1 MTMTQPVSIGSS
13 PTRIRRLVA
22 SLATLLAAMPAHA
35 SFLSGDALAKAANV
49 IAIVVIIVVP
59 VVVVAVFWLV
69 HVLPEKIAH
78 KNHHPQTKAIQV
90 LCLLSLVF
98 GGLLWPLAWL
108 WAYTK
113 PVLHK
118 MAYGTDKSDE
128 YHAELAA
135 GAGGQAANLQRDI
148 QQLRTDLERLMA
160 QGGAPAELGA
170 IRDRL
175 AALEPRIAARAEEAR

>member
-1 MTMTQPVSIGSS
+1 MSISLLQFAA
-13 PTRIRRLVA
+13 PTPWSRAAKLA
-22 SLATLLAAMPAHA
+22 SLLAAVLSAPTAHA
-35 SFLSGDALAKAANV
+35 SFLSGDALATAANYMAV
-49 IAIVVIIVVP
+49 FVIIVVP
-59 VVVVAVFWLV
+59 IVLIVLFWLV

-78 KNHHPQTKAIQV
+78 KRHHPQRDAIQV

-118 MAYGTDKSDE
+118 MAYGTDKHDDYFADAAAGGASRPVQDE
-128 YHAELAA
+128 VSALRTELDRLAA
-135 GAGGQAANLQRDI
+135 RSDAPRE
-148 QQLRTDLERLMA
+148 LE
-160 QGGAPAELGA
+160 A

-175 AALEPRIAARAEEAR
+175 AALEPRLAGRAGEAG